1 MVIDST
7 ILVDAVRGQAPAKKF
22 LEAAGEKL
30 FISRAGVMEMVRGSR
45 NKRDF
50 KAVSKLIAG
59 LNIEI
64 VEISD
69 EISAAA
75 GAIFESYWHS
85 HGVGAMDSFIA
96 ATALM
101 LKQRLAT
108 HNIKHFKPI
117 KGLNL
122 TVPY

>member
-7 ILVDAVRGQAPAKKF
+7 ILVDVARDQASAKKF
-22 LEAAGEKL
+22 LEATEGKL

-50 KAVSKLIAG
+50 KAISKLIAS
-59 LNIEI
+59 LNMEI

-69 EISAAA
+69 EISAVA
-75 GAIFESYWHS
+75 GAIFENYWHS

-96 ATALM
+96 ATALV
-101 LKQRLAT
+101 LKESLAT

-117 KGLNL
+117 KELNL